1 MRNVQLGLREERWEV
16 CRYASSNMS
25 GIQLQVVTRGI
36 IWNPVLTLPRCACNA
51 ADTVPGNSFGKMSKY
66 GCHHDRVPVRAS
78 RYLASNMMKILVDM
92 VREGEETVPPGRS
105 EHRIGTQVAQ

>member
-1 MRNVQLGLREERWEV
+1 
-16 CRYASSNMS
+16 
-25 GIQLQVVTRGI
+25 
-36 IWNPVLTLPRCACNA
+36 
-51 ADTVPGNSFGKMSKY
+51 MSKY

>member
-1 MRNVQLGLREERWEV
+1 MEGLPI
-16 CRYASSNMS
+16 CITNMTWNNTAN
-25 GIQLQVVTRGI
+25 LQVRDKRDHLVSS
-36 IWNPVLTLPRCACNA
+36 TLPRCACNA

>member
-1 MRNVQLGLREERWEV
+1 MV
-16 CRYASSNMS
+16 SSA
-25 GIQLQVVTRGI
+25 
-36 IWNPVLTLPRCACNA
+36 LPRCACTVAN
-51 ADTVPGNSFGKMSKY
+51 TVPGNSFGKMSMY

-92 VREGEETVPPGRS
+92 VREGDDTVPCS